1 MSTPTSDP
9 ANAVVSRRTA
19 FILLGLIIVLWGA
32 NWPVMKIG
40 LTYIPPLS
48 FAAARMIM
56 GAAILFAVAAVLG
69 QLRLPSRHDR
79 LIVLAVG
86 LVQMAVFMALTT
98 FALQFVPAG
107 RSAILAYTTSLWV
120 VPIAILTL
128 GEHLNRLKLGGFLC
142 GLGGVAVLFNPFGF
156 DWSDRDVLIGNGLLL
171 VSALLWAVLIVL
183 IRGHRWAGSP
193 LSLGPWQFTVG
204 AGLLVP
210 LAAVFEYDHP
220 IRWSAELG
228 WVLVYNGP
236 IATAF
241 CFWAMITVNRALPA
255 ITTSLGTLGVPAFGL
270 LSATLAL
277 GEAVTLTNALG
288 FLLIAGGLVFVI
300 LADRPHS
307 GGGP

>member
-32 NWPVMKIG
+32 NWTVMKIG
-40 LTYIPPLS
+40 LTYIPPLT

-79 LIVLAVG
+79 LIVLGVG

-120 VPIAILTL
+120 VPIAMLTL
-128 GEHLNRLKLGGFLC
+128 GEHLNRFKLGGFLC

-156 DWSDRDVLIGNGLLL
+156 DWSDRDVRIGNGLLL

-210 LAAVFEYDHP
+210 LAAVFEYDRP
-220 IRWSAELG
+220 LWWSAELG

-277 GEAVTLTNALG
+277 GEPVTLTTALG

-307 GGGP
+307 DGGP